1 MTAKTILLNWVSEQ
15 ADKSSNNEF
24 YSYDIELNVPLYGKL
39 KYGKIHTASTY
50 SRLWRELR
58 ETPELFESLDIM
70 LEEVKHMKQK
80 KVKGWMAINMKK
92 YGGIPE
98 SLQTAM
104 SK

>member
-1 MTAKTILLNWVSEQ
+1 MTAKTILLNWVSEK
-15 ADKSSNNEF
+15 ADNPGSMNEF

-58 ETPELFESLDIM
+58 ENPQLFDSLDI
-70 LEEVKHMKQK
+70 LCREIKHNTQK
-80 KVKGWMAINMKK
+80 KVKGWSVINMKK

-98 SLQTAM
+98 SLRRAM
-104 SK
+104 

>member
-15 ADKSSNNEF
+15 ADKTSNNQF

-70 LEEVKHMKQK
+70 LREVKHMKQK

-98 SLQTAM
+98 SLKNAM